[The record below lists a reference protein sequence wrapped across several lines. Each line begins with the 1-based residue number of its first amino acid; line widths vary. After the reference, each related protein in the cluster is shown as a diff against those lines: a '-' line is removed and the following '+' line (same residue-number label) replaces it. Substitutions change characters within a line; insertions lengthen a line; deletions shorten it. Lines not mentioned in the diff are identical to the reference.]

1 MLKTVDVRAALHDD
15 IDEIFVLVNSYTDTD
30 SFMRSISME
39 EIKRELENFLIVTKK
54 NVSSSYCDDDDDDDV
69 SSVGSVDDDDAE
81 VFCGCGRILEYESV
95 SEICSLCVKQG
106 LHGDGCGQ
114 VLVEALLTKTA
125 HRHVIVHTASKNRV
139 FFEKCGFRNLG
150 LAPSVYAD
158 DNAPPYVMEALAD
171 CGTCTKFDGLCPELI
186 MLYVK

>member
-54 NVSSSYCDDDDDDDV
+54 NVSGSYYDGDDV
-69 SSVGSVDDDDAE
+69 SSVDDVDDDDAV
-81 VFCGCGRILEYESV
+81 VFCGCGRILEYETV
-95 SEICSLCVKQG
+95 SEICSLSVKQG
-106 LHGDGCGQ
+106 LHGGGCGQ
-114 VLVEALLTKTA
+114 VLVEALLAKTA

-150 LAPSVYAD
+150 LAPKVYAD
-158 DNAPPYVMEALAD
+158 DATPPYVMEALAD
-171 CGTCTKFDGLCPELI
+171 CATCMKFDGLCPELI

>member
-15 IDEIFVLVNSYTDTD
+15 IDEIFRLVNSYTDTD
-30 SFMRSISME
+30 SFMRPISME
-39 EIKRELENFLIVTKK
+39 EVERELPNFLVVFQK
-54 NVSSSYCDDDDDDDV
+54 NAGGDVRDGDDDV
-69 SSVGSVDDDDAE
+69 E
-81 VFCGCGRILEYESV
+81 VFCGCGRILEYENV

-106 LHGDGCGQ
+106 LHGGGCGQ
-114 VLVEALLTKTA
+114 VLVEALLAKTA
-125 HRHVIVHTASKNRV
+125 HRHVIVHTASRNRA

-158 DNAPPYVMEALAD
+158 EDTPFYVMEALAD
-171 CGTCTKFDGLCPELI
+171 CGTCTKFEGRCPELI

>member
-1 MLKTVDVRAALHDD
+1 MLNIIAVNAALHGD
-15 IDEIFVLVNSYTDTD
+15 IDEIFTLINSYVDTD
-30 SFMRSISME
+30 SFMRPISTE
-39 EIKRELENFLIVTKK
+39 EIKRELGNFLIVTK
-54 NVSSSYCDDDDDDDV
+54 NNGSDSYFD
-69 SSVGSVDDDDAE
+69 GAISVDGNAE
-81 VFCGCGRILEYESV
+81 AFCGCGRILEYENV
-95 SEICSLCVKQG
+95 SEICSLCVKQSS
-106 LHGDGCGQ
+106 HGNGCGQ
-114 VLVEALLTKTA
+114 VLVKALLTKTA

-150 LAPSVYAD
+150 LAPSVYID